1 MNRIVAG
8 NWKMH
13 LGPQAGYDLAV
24 ALANRIPDLQGIEVV
39 VAPPFISLAAVR
51 QGLQG
56 SHIKLAA
63 QNDFWE
69 KQGAFTG
76 EVSAAMLREA
86 GCQYVII
93 GHSERRQLFG
103 ETDVGVNRKVCAA
116 LNNGLVPIVCVGET
130 LAERDGGETAAVLER
145 QVTRALLALTT
156 DDIKRLVFAY
166 EPVWA
171 IGTGR
176 AANVQMAVEVAVAIR
191 DLVKGLFP
199 DSDSIPV
206 LYGGSVNPENAAQF
220 ASRPEISGAL
230 VGGASL
236 QADAFTEIVRA
247 FYKER

>member
-1 MNRIVAG
+1 M
-8 NWKMH
+8 
-13 LGPQAGYDLAV
+13 
-24 ALANRIPDLQGIEVV
+24 
-39 VAPPFISLAAVR
+39 
-51 QGLQG
+51 
-56 SHIKLAA
+56 
-63 QNDFWE
+63 
-69 KQGAFTG
+69 
-76 EVSAAMLREA
+76 
-86 GCQYVII
+86 
-93 GHSERRQLFG
+93 
-103 ETDVGVNRKVCAA
+103 
-116 LNNGLVPIVCVGET
+116 
-130 LAERDGGETAAVLER
+130 
-145 QVTRALLALTT
+145 TRALLALTT

-206 LYGGSVNPENAAQF
+206 LYGGSVNPRMLPSCQ
-220 ASRPEISGAL
+220 SPRISGAL

>member
-56 SHIKLAA
+56 SHIKLLPKT
-63 QNDFWE
+63 FWE

-76 EVSAAMLREA
+76 SVRCHVEEA

-130 LAERDGGETAAVLER
+130 RPNGMARNGSCTGTA
-145 QVTRALLALTT
+145 
-156 DDIKRLVFAY
+156 
-166 EPVWA
+166 
-171 IGTGR
+171 
-176 AANVQMAVEVAVAIR
+176 
-191 DLVKGLFP
+191 
-199 DSDSIPV
+199 SDES
-206 LYGGSVNPENAAQF
+206 
-220 ASRPEISGAL
+220 L
-230 VGGASL
+230 VGL
-236 QADAFTEIVRA
+236 NHR
-247 FYKER
+247 